1 MERTVLRR
9 SIAVSAALSLLGV
22 AWGLAAGS
30 QVILLDGMYGVVGIA
45 TSWLLLKASVLA
57 GEGPTRAYPFGREAA
72 TPLAIGIQGAV
83 QLATL
88 LYAAVEAVYVIL
100 RGGSLVAA
108 GPAIVY
114 STAVTAA
121 CVVVWLWIRGQARNS
136 DLLASEAL
144 GWRLAAV
151 RGGAMIA
158 GFTLLLAVT
167 GTGLAWIGPY
177 IDPVMVLITCVLL
190 VATPVTLVRHALRE
204 ILEARPAPGT
214 GRDVQTVV
222 ARVAGAHRLPEP
234 VVRLSKVGGKLYVEV
249 EGEASPSVTIA
260 REHEVRTELRREL
273 EAALP
278 HEIWLT
284 LELIPHGTV
293 PVETTA

>member
-9 SIAVSAALSLLGV
+9 SIAVSAVLSLLGV
-22 AWGLAAGS
+22 GWGLAAGS
-30 QVILLDGMYGVVGIA
+30 QVILLDGMYGVIGIA
-45 TSWLLLKASVLA
+45 TSGLLLKASALA

-72 TPLAIGIQGAV
+72 TPMAIGIQGAV

-114 STAVTAA
+114 SAAVTAA
-121 CVVVWLWIRGQARNS
+121 CVVVWLWIRSQARTS

-151 RGGAMIA
+151 RGGAMLA

-190 VATPVTLVRHALRE
+190 VAPPVTLVRHALRE
-204 ILEARPAPGT
+204 LLEARPAPETRRGVE
-214 GRDVQTVV
+214 GVV
-222 ARVAGAHRLPEP
+222 ARVTGAHQLPEP

-249 EGEASPSVTIA
+249 EGQAAPSVTIA
-260 REHEVRTELRREL
+260 QEHAVRTELEREL

-284 LELIPHGTV
+284 LELVPHGTV
-293 PVETTA
+293 PVEATA